1 MLIYKWIFLCIFAH
15 KLNIENMS
23 INIGFPRQALSY
35 KQKTDKWRR
44 DCVDFC
50 DSKTYANFSPCRK
63 SVKHKIINYNLLDGK
78 LNMEDLQLI
87 LNPANIK
94 ADYLPEKIQ
103 HYPILNSKLNVLK
116 GEEFQRVFDY
126 HVVVTNP
133 NAISEI
139 EENKK
144 QAFLS
149 NIQQWIQDES
159 QNDEQAANN
168 LQRITDYMQ
177 YDWQDMREL
186 LGNCVLNHYNKEY
199 NFKTLF
205 NEGFTDAM
213 TVGEEMYLCSIVA
226 GEPMIERLDPN
237 RVRILRNGYDNKIEN
252 ADCIIIEDYWST
264 GRIIDTYHESLSQ
277 KDIKRL
283 DSGLLD
289 NTDTDDTVDPLYG
302 VYDGSLYDDYANN
315 ENIMV
320 DSNKDD
326 IDENIFVLNSDG
338 YAPTQGITDMYGNVR
353 VLRCFW
359 KSKRK
364 IKKVKYYDENG
375 EEQFNL
381 YNEDYIID
389 KDKGEEEEIMWINQ
403 AWEGTKI
410 GNDIYVNMQ
419 PMACQFNTLTNP
431 SRCHFG
437 IIGTIY
443 NTNNG
448 KPFSM
453 VDMMKPYSY
462 LYDVIHE
469 RLNTLIAKNWGM
481 LVSLDLSKK
490 PANWSVDKWM
500 YFAKTLGLYVQD
512 SFNEG
517 LKGAATGKLAGA
529 MNNASTGVIN
539 ANTAQE
545 IMNYIQLLQ
554 YIKDEMSEAVGISK
568 QREGQISNRETVGGV
583 ERSTLQ
589 SSYITEWLFIKHED
603 TKKRVLTA
611 FLELCKIA
619 MMGTNRKFDYIL
631 PNGIKTL
638 LTIDG
643 DKFAENDYGL
653 VVDNSDATQKLN
665 QQLDTLAQAAIQNQ
679 TLSFTSIMKLYT
691 SASIAEK
698 INMIRT
704 EEQNRQQQM
713 QEQQE
718 QQNQLAQQQLQQ
730 KQQSEEEQ
738 REQEYK
744 MNQENN
750 DTKILIAQINAESK
764 ANDNQQIQEEEN
776 PLDRDKFNEEI
787 RQFNE
792 RLAFDKDKL
801 SKDLEV
807 KKQQINNRNKL
818 K

>member
-1 MLIYKWIFLCIFAH
+1 
-15 KLNIENMS
+15 MS
-23 INIGFPRQALSY
+23 INIGFPRQAISY
-35 KQKTDKWRR
+35 NQKNDKWRK

-144 QAFLS
+144 QVFLS
-149 NIQQWIQDES
+149 NIQQWIQDTS

-186 LGNCVLNHYNKEY
+186 LGNCVLNHYAKEY

-213 TVGEEMYLCSIVA
+213 TVGEEIYLCSIVA
-226 GEPMIERLDPN
+226 GEPMIERLNPN

-252 ADCIIIEDYWST
+252 ADCVIIEDYWPI

-283 DSGLLD
+283 DTGLLD
-289 NTDTDDTVDPLYG
+289 NTDTNDNVDPLYG
-302 VYDGSLYDDYANN
+302 VYDGSLYDDYVNN
-315 ENIMV
+315 DNIMIS
-320 DSNKDD
+320 SNKDS

-381 YNEDYIID
+381 YNEDYVIN

-410 GNDIYVNMQ
+410 GNDIYVNIQ

-448 KPFSM
+448 KPFSL

-490 PANWSVDKWM
+490 PSNWSVDKWM

-554 YIKDEMSEAVGISK
+554 YIKDEMAEAIGISK

-619 MMGTNRKFDYIL
+619 MMGNNKKFDYIL
-631 PNGIKTL
+631 PNGIKTI
-638 LTIDG
+638 LTVDG

-653 VVDNSDATQKLN
+653 IVDNSDATQKLN

-704 EEQNRQQQM
+704 EEQNKQQQL

-738 REQEYK
+738 RQQEYK

-750 DTKILIAQINAESK
+750 DTKILIAQINAEAK
-764 ANDNQQIQEEEN
+764 DNTTIQEEEN
-776 PLDRDKFNEEI
+776 PIDRDKLNENV

-801 SKDLEV
+801 NKDLEI
-807 KKQQINNRNKL
+807 KKQQLINRNNTK
-818 K
+818 

>member
-1 MLIYKWIFLCIFAH
+1 
-15 KLNIENMS
+15 MS
-23 INIGFPRQALSY
+23 TNIGFPRQALTF
-35 KQKTDKWRR
+35 KQKGDKWRKA
-44 DCVDFC
+44 CVDFA
-50 DSKTYANFSPCRK
+50 DSKTYSNFSPCRK
-63 SVKHKIINYNLLDGK
+63 SVRHKIINYNLLDGK
-78 LNMEDLQLI
+78 LNMKDLQLV

-103 HYPILNSKLNVLK
+103 HYPIINSKLNVLK

-126 HVVVTNP
+126 RVVVTNP
-133 NAISEI
+133 NAISEV

-144 QAFLS
+144 QAFLA

-159 QNDEQAANN
+159 QNDEQAAND
-168 LQRITDYMQ
+168 LTRITDYMQ

-186 LGNCVLNHYNKEY
+186 LGNCVLNHYSKEY
-199 NFKTLF
+199 GFKEMF

-213 TVGEEMYLCSIVA
+213 VVGEEMYLCSIVS

-252 ADCIIIEDYWST
+252 ADCIIIEDYWSA
-264 GRIIDTYHESLSQ
+264 GRIIDTYHESLSE
-277 KDIKRL
+277 KDIKKI
-283 DSGLLD
+283 DNGL
-289 NTDTDDTVDPLYG
+289 VDANIDEDGMKDPTYG
-302 VYDGSLYDDYANN
+302 LFDGTLYDDNQDN
-315 ENIMV
+315 NIMV
-320 DSNKDD
+320 ESNDDDSLDVN
-326 IDENIFVLNSDG
+326 EFVLSTDG
-338 YAPTQGITDMYGNVR
+338 YAPTQGVTDMYGNIR
-353 VLRCFW
+353 VLRVFW

-375 EEQFNL
+375 EEQFDL
-381 YNEDYIID
+381 YDENYVLN
-389 KDKGEEEEIMWINQ
+389 KDRGEEEEILWINQ

-410 GNDIYVNMQ
+410 GKDIYVNIQ

-437 IIGTIY
+437 IVGTIY

-448 KPFSM
+448 RPFSM

-481 LVSLDLSKK
+481 LVSLDLAKK
-490 PANWSVDKWM
+490 PKEWSVDKWM

-517 LKGAATGKLAGA
+517 LKGAATGKIVGA
-529 MNNASTGVIN
+529 MNNASSGVIN

-554 YIKDEMSEAVGISK
+554 YISNEMSNAIGISK

-611 FLELCKIA
+611 FLEICKIA
-619 MMGTNRKFDYIL
+619 LQGTNKKFDYIL
-631 PNGIKTL
+631 PNGLKRLINV
-638 LTIDG
+638 DG
-643 DKFAENDYGL
+643 DFFAESDYGL
-653 VVDNSDATQKLN
+653 IVDNSDATQKLN
-665 QQLDTLAQAAIQNQ
+665 QQLDTLAQAALQNQ
-679 TLSFTSIMKLYT
+679 SLSFTSIMKLFT
-691 SASIAEK
+691 SISIAEK
-698 INMIRT
+698 INIIRLD
-704 EEQNRQQQM
+704 EQSRQQAQ
-713 QEQQE
+713 QQQQQQE
-718 QQNQLAQQQLQQ
+718 NELAQQQLQQ
-730 KQQSEEEQ
+730 KQQSEEAQ

-750 DTKILIAQINAESK
+750 ETKILVAEINANSKSDANLSVQEPQES
-764 ANDNQQIQEEEN
+764 
-776 PLDRDKFNEEI
+776 PLERDKFNESV

-792 RLAFDKDKL
+792 RLSFDKNKLDKDM
-801 SKDLEV
+801 SI
-807 KKQQINNRNKL
+807 KKQQLNNRNSNNK
-818 K
+818 